1 MADLKDLTVEGF
13 VQITS
18 SDEPAPGGGSVSA
31 LAGALGAA
39 LAEMVARLT
48 TGREKYAD
56 AEEAMQLVLKEAAQI
71 KEELLLAIQKDS
83 SSFEQYM
90 TALSMPKSTEEE
102 KAARRAA
109 MQDGLK
115 AAAQVPMSVARTA
128 GRILP
133 LARLAVTQGNSNAV
147 TDGLVATMMAR
158 TAVLGALFNVR
169 INLSS
174 IRDEAFTSAMAEE
187 ADRLEAEALKGEQEI
202 LGEAAKLGLY
212 RAALV

>member
-48 TGREKYAD
+48 AGREKYAQ
-56 AEEAMQLVLKEAAQI
+56 AEEDMQRIIREAGQI
-71 KEELLLAIQKDS
+71 KEARRLAIQKDR
-83 SSFEQYM
+83 SSFELYM
-90 TALSMPKSTEEE
+90 TALSLPKGTEEE

-115 AAAQVPMSVARTA
+115 AAAQVPMDVARA
-128 GRILP
+128 ACRILP
-133 LARLAVTQGNSNAV
+133 LAHLAVTRGHANAV
-147 TDGLVATMMAR
+147 TDGLVASMMAR

-174 IRDEAFTSAMAEE
+174 IKDEAFTGAMAEE
-187 ADRLEAEALKGEQEI
+187 ADSLETAAVQGEQEI
-202 LGEAAKLGLY
+202 LKEAAKQGLCK
-212 RAALV
+212 A

>member
-48 TGREKYAD
+48 AGREKYAQ
-56 AEEAMQLVLKEAAQI
+56 AEEDMQRIIREAGQI

-83 SSFEQYM
+83 SSFELYM
-90 TALSMPKSTEEE
+90 TALSLPKGTEEE

-115 AAAQVPMSVARTA
+115 AAAQVPMDVARA
-128 GRILP
+128 ACRILP
-133 LARLAVTQGNSNAV
+133 LARLAVTRGNANAV
-147 TDGLVATMMAR
+147 TDGLVASMMAR

-174 IRDEAFTSAMAEE
+174 IKDEAFTGAMAEE
-187 ADRLEAEALKGEQEI
+187 ADSLETAAVQGEQEI
-202 LGEAAKLGLY
+202 LKEAAKQGLCK
-212 RAALV
+212 A

>member
-48 TGREKYAD
+48 TGREKYAES
-56 AEEAMQLVLKEAAQI
+56 EEDMQRVIREASRI
-71 KEELLLAIQKDS
+71 KEELLAAIQKDS

-90 TALSMPKSTEEE
+90 SALALPKGTEEE
-102 KAARRAA
+102 KAVRRAA
-109 MQDGLK
+109 MQEGLK
-115 AAAQVPMSVARTA
+115 AAARVPMAVARSA
-128 GRILP
+128 SRILP
-133 LARLAVTQGNSNAV
+133 LAKLAVTRGNANAV
-147 TDGLVATMMAR
+147 TDGLVASMMTR

-174 IRDEAFTSAMAEE
+174 IQDEVFTSAMREE
-187 ADRLEAEALKGEQEI
+187 ADRLEAAAVQGEQEI
-202 LGEAAKLGLY
+202 LAEAAKLGLY
-212 RAALV
+212 VG

>member
-48 TGREKYAD
+48 AGREKYAQ
-56 AEEAMQLVLKEAAQI
+56 AEEDMQRIIREAGQI

-83 SSFEQYM
+83 SSFELYM
-90 TALSMPKSTEEE
+90 TALSLPKGTEEE

-115 AAAQVPMSVARTA
+115 AAAQVPMDVARA
-128 GRILP
+128 ACRILP
-133 LARLAVTQGNSNAV
+133 LAHLAVTRGNANAV
-147 TDGLVATMMAR
+147 TDGLVASMMAR

-174 IRDEAFTSAMAEE
+174 IKDEAFTGAMAEE
-187 ADRLEAEALKGEQEI
+187 ADSLETAAVQGEQEI
-202 LGEAAKLGLY
+202 LKEAAKQGLCK
-212 RAALV
+212 A